1 MSRSIWKPFYLH
13 PQVREGTSNPEII
26 VQNRSSF
33 ITQSRLGRRFQIYNG
48 VRWFLVEITP
58 EMVGHCLGE
67 FAPTRKHP
75 IPKKKKSIKK

>member
-1 MSRSIWKPFYLH
+1 VLDSFS
-13 PQVREGTSNPEII
+13 SNEIV
-26 VQNRSSF
+26 VQNRSTY
-33 ITQSRLGRRFQIYNG
+33 ITQSMLGRRFQVYNG
-48 VRWFLVEITP
+48 IRWFQLEIVP